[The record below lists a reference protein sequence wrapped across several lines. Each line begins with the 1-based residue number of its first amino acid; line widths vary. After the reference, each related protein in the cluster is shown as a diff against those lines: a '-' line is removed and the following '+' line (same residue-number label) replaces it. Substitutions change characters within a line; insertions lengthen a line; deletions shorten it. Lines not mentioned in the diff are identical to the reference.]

1 MLGRYWSG
9 APRGFGP
16 LAAPSHHLALSGGAA
31 GDANKMLRST
41 MRRLATYTAV
51 SAIVGFAAG
60 AVLGLYQGAP
70 NEPLFN
76 HEPSR
81 ALLRD
86 EAGENARL
94 EELDVEP
101 EQGLAPTAQLPL
113 EEAVV
118 ASPRVVRD
126 EAEAELTSTPL
137 SRVIELYRKGDT
149 KSGDRLKKELSDPVE
164 RKLSEWIAI
173 HFGVVGFDRVAA
185 FKRDNPDWPTLG
197 ALGRRAEE
205 ALLAGKPPAAVR
217 AFFADRPPTSPEGK
231 IVLALAAKS
240 AGAFSESEA
249 LVRDAWRNDTF
260 GGEFERKILDLF
272 PGVLS
277 QADHGDR
284 IERFL
289 TNERWSAAIRTAGY
303 AGKDYVLVAKARIA
317 VAQKAPDALRALEVV
332 PPGLRSNKSYLL
344 AKVQFL
350 RRQDKADAA
359 AQIVMAD
366 TSESAT
372 LPDGDEWWVER
383 QLIARELLD
392 GGNPYAAYAMV
403 RDNVAASVEK
413 RVDAEF
419 RAGWI
424 ALRFLRHPA
433 TAARHFANAAQVAA
447 KPISVA
453 RTKYWQGR
461 AAEALG
467 AALEARGFFE
477 AAAAHSTTYYGQ
489 LARTK
494 LGLSDLELRTEHI
507 EGDPAFGELPAA
519 QAIKRLYD
527 AGYRNI
533 AFAMCTDVAANL
545 TDARQ
550 LHSLAHLAADNGD
563 ARTVLAV
570 GRIAIQR
577 GYPLDIHAFPL
588 QGVPIMARVDRPDEA
603 MVYAI
608 ARQESAFAPQAQSS
622 AGAQGLMQLMPDT
635 ARRTAKRLGLEFD
648 LQRLLDPEYSTQL
661 GAAHLRDLKEDW
673 KGSLILIFASYN
685 AGGGNVSKW
694 IKAYGDPRSPK
705 IDPVDWVER
714 IPFSET
720 RNYVQRVMEAL
731 LVYRHRLGSL
741 NAKPLGQ
748 ETALSHAHPVP

>member
-1 MLGRYWSG
+1 
-9 APRGFGP
+9 
-16 LAAPSHHLALSGGAA
+16 
-31 GDANKMLRST
+31 
-41 MRRLATYTAV
+41 MRRLATYTALTAV
-51 SAIVGFAAG
+51 VGFAAG
-60 AVLGLYQGAP
+60 AVPGLYRGAP

-76 HEPSR
+76 HEPLR

-86 EAGENARL
+86 QAGENARRQ
-94 EELDVEP
+94 ELDVEP
-101 EQGLAPTAQLPL
+101 EQDLTPISPFPL

-118 ASPRVVRD
+118 VSPRVRD
-126 EAEAELTSTPL
+126 EVRSEFTSTPFD
-137 SRVIELYRKGDT
+137 RVIELYRKGDP
-149 KSGDRLKKELSDPVE
+149 KGGDRLKNELTDSVE

-173 HFGVVGFDRVAA
+173 HFGVVGFDRIAA
-185 FKRDNPDWPTLG
+185 FKRANPDWPTLA

-217 AFFADRPPTSPEGK
+217 GFFADRPPTSPEGK

-240 AGAFSESEA
+240 VGASSEAAA

-260 GGEFERKILDLF
+260 GSEFERKILDLF
-272 PGVLS
+272 PAALS
-277 QADHGDR
+277 QADHTDR
-284 IERFL
+284 MERFL
-289 TNERWSAAIRTAGY
+289 KNERWPAAIRAAGY
-303 AGKDYVLVAKARIA
+303 AGTDYVLVAKARMA
-317 VAQKAPDALRALEVV
+317 VAQRAPDALRVLEVV

-344 AKVQFL
+344 AKAQFL

-359 AQIVMAD
+359 VQVAIAD
-366 TSESAT
+366 TSESAS

-383 QLIARELLD
+383 QLLARELLD
-392 GGNPYAAYAMV
+392 RGNPYAAYAMV
-403 RDNVAASVEK
+403 RDNVAESVEK

-419 RAGWI
+419 HAGWI
-424 ALRFLRHPA
+424 ALRFLQHPA
-433 TAARHFANAAQVAA
+433 TAARHFANAAQIAA

-467 AALEARGFFE
+467 ADLEARGFFE

-489 LARTK
+489 LARAK
-494 LGLSDLELRTEHI
+494 LGLSELELRTEHI
-507 EGDPAFGELPAA
+507 DGDPAFGQLPVG
-519 QAIKRLYD
+519 QAIRRLYD
-527 AGYRNI
+527 GGYRDI
-533 AFAMCTDVAANL
+533 AFALCTDVAANL

-563 ARTVLAV
+563 ARTVLSV
-570 GRIAIQR
+570 GKIAIQR
-577 GYPLDIHAFPL
+577 GYPLDMHAFPL
-588 QGVPIMARVDRPDEA
+588 QGVPIKARVDSPVDKA
-603 MVYAI
+603 MIYAI

-635 ARRTAKRLGLEFD
+635 ARRTARRLGLEFD

-661 GAAHLRDLKEDW
+661 GAAHLRDLMEDW

-694 IKAYGDPRSPK
+694 IKAYGDPRSPR
-705 IDPVDWVER
+705 IDSVDWVER

-731 LVYRHRLGSL
+731 LVYRHRLGSP
-741 NAKPLGQ
+741 NARSVREK
-748 ETALSHAHPVP
+748 TALSEAHSVPQ

>member
-1 MLGRYWSG
+1 
-9 APRGFGP
+9 
-16 LAAPSHHLALSGGAA
+16 
-31 GDANKMLRST
+31 
-41 MRRLATYTAV
+41 MRRLATYTAL
-51 SAIVGFAAG
+51 SAVVGLAAG
-60 AVLGLYQGAP
+60 AVLGLYRAAP
-70 NEPLFN
+70 SEPLFN
-76 HEPSR
+76 DEPSR

-86 EAGENARL
+86 QAGENARL

-101 EQGLAPTAQLPL
+101 EQGLAPTSQPPL
-113 EEAVV
+113 EEAVDV
-118 ASPRVVRD
+118 SPPVIRD
-126 EAEAELTSTPL
+126 EARAELTSTPL
-137 SRVIELYRKGDT
+137 GGVIELYRKGDT
-149 KSGDRLKKELSDPVE
+149 KGGDRLKNELSDSVE
-164 RKLSEWIAI
+164 RKLSEWIAV
-173 HFGVVGFDRVAA
+173 HFGVVGFDRIAA
-185 FKRDNPDWPTLG
+185 FKRDNPDWPTLA

-217 AFFADRPPTSPEGK
+217 AFFAERPPTSPEGK

-240 AGAFSESEA
+240 AGATSESAA

-284 IERFL
+284 MERFL
-289 TNERWSAAIRTAGY
+289 TNERWSAAIRAAGY

-317 VAQKAPDALRALEVV
+317 FAQKAPDALRALEVV

-344 AKVQFL
+344 AKAQFL
-350 RRQDKADAA
+350 RRQDKVDAA
-359 AQIVMAD
+359 AQIVIAD

-383 QLIARELLD
+383 RLIARELLD
-392 GGNPYAAYAMV
+392 RGNPYAAYAMV
-403 RDNVAASVEK
+403 RDNVAGSVEK
-413 RVDAEF
+413 RLDAEF
-419 RAGWI
+419 HAGWI
-424 ALRFLRHPA
+424 ALRFLQHPA
-433 TAARHFANAAQVAA
+433 TAARHFANAAQIAA

-467 AALEARGFFE
+467 SGLEGRGFFE

-489 LARTK
+489 LARIK
-494 LGLSDLELRTEHI
+494 LGLPELELRTEHI
-507 EGDPAFGELPAA
+507 DGDPAFGQLPVG

-527 AGYRNI
+527 AGYRDI
-533 AFAMCTDVAANL
+533 AFALCTDVAANL
-545 TDARQ
+545 TDARP
-550 LHSLAHLAADNGD
+550 LHSLAQLAADNGD

-570 GRIAIQR
+570 GKIAIQR
-577 GYPLDIHAFPL
+577 GFPLDIHAFPL
-588 QGVPIMARVDRPDEA
+588 QGVPIMARVDSPVDEA

-635 ARRTAKRLGLEFD
+635 ARRTARRLGLEFD

-661 GAAHLRDLKEDW
+661 GAAHLRDLMEDW

-741 NAKPLGQ
+741 NARP
-748 ETALSHAHPVP
+748 

>member
-1 MLGRYWSG
+1 MRQ
-9 APRGFGP
+9 
-16 LAAPSHHLALSGGAA
+16 LA
-31 GDANKMLRST
+31 R
-41 MRRLATYTAV
+41 YTALIAV
-51 SAIVGFAAG
+51 VGFAAG
-60 AVLGLYQGAP
+60 ALLGLYRGPP

-76 HEPSR
+76 HQPLR
-81 ALLRD
+81 ALLPD
-86 EAGENARL
+86 QAGENARH
-94 EELDVEP
+94 DGIDAEP
-101 EQGLAPTAQLPL
+101 QQGLAPTSQPPL

-118 ASPRVVRD
+118 VSPGVIRD
-126 EAEAELTSTPL
+126 EARAELPSTPL
-137 SRVIELYRKGDT
+137 GGVIELYRKGDT
-149 KSGDRLKKELSDPVE
+149 KGGDRLKSELNDSVE
-164 RKLSEWIAI
+164 RKLSEWIAV
-173 HFGVVGFDRVAA
+173 HFGVVGFDRIAA
-185 FKRDNPDWPTLG
+185 FKRDNPDWPTLA
-197 ALGRRAEE
+197 ALGKRAEE

-217 AFFADRPPTSPEGK
+217 AFFAGRPPTSPEGK

-240 AGAFSESEA
+240 AGASSEA
-249 LVRDAWRNDTF
+249 AELVRNAWRNDTF
-260 GGEFERKILDLF
+260 GAEFERKILDLF

-277 QADHGDR
+277 QADHRDR
-284 IERFL
+284 MERFL
-289 TNERWSAAIRTAGY
+289 TNERWSAAIRAAGY
-303 AGKDYVLVAKARIA
+303 AGKDYVLVAKARMA
-317 VAQKAPDALRALEVV
+317 VAQKAPDALRVLELV

-344 AKVQFL
+344 AKAQFL

-359 AQIVMAD
+359 AQIVVAD
-366 TSESAT
+366 ASESAT

-392 GGNPYAAYAMV
+392 RGNPYAAYAMV
-403 RDNVAASVEK
+403 RDNVAESVEK

-419 RAGWI
+419 HAGWI
-424 ALRFLRHPA
+424 ALRFLQHPA
-433 TAARHFANAAQVAA
+433 TAARHFANAAQIAA

-453 RTKYWQGR
+453 RTKYWQAR

-467 AALEARGFFE
+467 AGQEARGFFE
-477 AAAAHSTTYYGQ
+477 AAAALSTTYYGQ

-494 LGLSDLELRTEHI
+494 LGLSELELRTEHI
-507 EGDPAFGELPAA
+507 DGDLAFGQLPVG

-527 AGYRNI
+527 AGYHDI
-533 AFAMCTDVAANL
+533 AFALCTDIAANL

-570 GRIAIQR
+570 GKIAIQR

-588 QGVPIMARVDRPDEA
+588 QGVPIRARVDSPVDVA

-635 ARRTAKRLGLEFD
+635 ARRTARRLGLEFD
-648 LQRLLDPEYSTQL
+648 FQRLLDPEYSTQL
-661 GAAHLRDLKEDW
+661 GAAHLRDLMEDW

-694 IKAYGDPRSPK
+694 IKAYGDPRSPT
-705 IDPVDWVER
+705 IDAVDWVER

-741 NAKPLGQ
+741 NARPLRVKP
-748 ETALSHAHPVP
+748 ALSDAHPAPQ

>member
-1 MLGRYWSG
+1 
-9 APRGFGP
+9 
-16 LAAPSHHLALSGGAA
+16 
-31 GDANKMLRST
+31 

-70 NEPLFN
+70 PLFN

-94 EELDVEP
+94 EELDAEP

-118 ASPRVVRD
+118 VSPRILRD
-126 EAEAELTSTPL
+126 EARAELTSTPL
-137 SRVIELYRKGDT
+137 GGVIELYRKGDT
-149 KSGDRLKKELSDPVE
+149 KSGDHLKNELSDPVE

-173 HFGVVGFDRVAA
+173 HFGVVGFDRIAA

-205 ALLAGKPPAAVR
+205 ALLAGKPPATVR
-217 AFFADRPPTSPEGK
+217 AFFAERPPTSPEGK
-231 IVLALAAKS
+231 IALALAAKS
-240 AGAFSESEA
+240 AGAASESET
-249 LVRDAWRNDTF
+249 LIRDAWRNDTF

-277 QADHGDR
+277 QGDHGDR

-289 TNERWSAAIRTAGY
+289 TNEKWSAAIRVAGY
-303 AGKDYVLVAKARIA
+303 AGKDFVLVAKARIA
-317 VAQKAPDALRALEVV
+317 VAQKATDALRALEAV

-344 AKVQFL
+344 AKVQLL

-366 TSESAT
+366 ASESAT

-383 QLIARELLD
+383 QLISRELLD
-392 GGNPYAAYAMV
+392 RGNPYAAYAMV
-403 RDNVAASVEK
+403 RDNVAASIEK

-419 RAGWI
+419 HAGWI
-424 ALRFLRHPA
+424 ALRFLQHPA
-433 TAARHFANAAQVAA
+433 TAARHFANAAQIAA

-467 AALEARGFFE
+467 ATLEARSFFE

-494 LGLSDLELRTEHI
+494 LGLSELELRTEHI
-507 EGDPAFGELPAA
+507 EGDPAFGQLPVA
-519 QAIKRLYD
+519 QAIQRLYD
-527 AGYRNI
+527 AGYRTI
-533 AFAMCTDVAANL
+533 AFALCADVAANL

-570 GRIAIQR
+570 GKTAIQR
-577 GYPLDIHAFPL
+577 GYPLDVHAFPL
-588 QGVPIMARVDRPDEA
+588 QGVPIMARVDSPVDEA

-635 ARRTAKRLGLEFD
+635 ARRTAKRLGQEFD
-648 LQRLLDPEYSTQL
+648 LQRLLDPQYSTQL
-661 GAAHLRDLKEDW
+661 GAAHLRDLMADW
-673 KGSLILIFASYN
+673 KGSLILIFSSYN

-741 NAKPLGQ
+741 NAGPLRQ
-748 ETALSHAHPVP
+748 EASPVMRVPGP